1 MTWHLKDRELEKK
14 LNELSKGEFSKNLHQ
29 YDDEHFASFCG
40 EIISLTEDCGYEFD
54 ESAGKGVYRQ
64 SQFLFFFNN
73 DAIEEVPEYNPHG
86 WNDSRTVTPPENIVF
101 RAKVHRAREDNGET
115 ILYECLIFR
124 KSVWY
129 HVINSES
136 CGIQMSLYKNDFVEF
151 KPWED

>member
-1 MTWHLKDRELEKK
+1 MVWRLKDRELEKK

-73 DAIEEVPEYNPHG
+73 DAIEEVPEYNPNG
-86 WNDSRTVTPPENIVF
+86 WNEFPKVRPPYDVMMRIEMKNGLKFGAYFRHFEDGDRWCNPKHLLMSEAFSGLVTRF
-101 RAKVHRAREDNGET
+101 R
-115 ILYECLIFR
+115 
-124 KSVWY
+124 
-129 HVINSES
+129 
-136 CGIQMSLYKNDFVEF
+136 
-151 KPWED
+151 PWED

>member
-73 DAIEEVPEYNPHG
+73 DAIEEVPEYNPNG
-86 WNDSRTVTPPENIVF
+86 WNEFPAVTPPEGVWMRLEICPDSPEAGRVCAKFKNGKWFLDDGTVENFGDYPARF
-101 RAKVHRAREDNGET
+101 RPWSED
-115 ILYECLIFR
+115 
-124 KSVWY
+124 
-129 HVINSES
+129 
-136 CGIQMSLYKNDFVEF
+136 
-151 KPWED
+151 